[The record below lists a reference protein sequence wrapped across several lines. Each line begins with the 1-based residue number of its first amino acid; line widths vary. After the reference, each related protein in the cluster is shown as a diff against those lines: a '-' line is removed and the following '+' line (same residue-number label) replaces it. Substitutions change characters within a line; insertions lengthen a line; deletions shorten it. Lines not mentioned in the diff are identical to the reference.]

1 MSTQATAVAEETVSV
16 PAGTWDIDAIHSTI
30 GFEVKHLGIS
40 TFRGRF
46 NGYSGILE
54 ASENGLEKVSGEID
68 AASVDVNDPQL
79 AGHLATEDFFHTE
92 AHPKLRFT
100 STAVEAAGEGS
111 YRVTGDLEIRGVS
124 KPLELVARVDGVGV
138 DPADNDRISLVAEG
152 VVDRTAYGINW
163 NSTLANGALAL
174 GEKVR
179 LVLSVEAVRR
189 SS

>member
-1 MSTQATAVAEETVSV
+1 MSTQATAIAEETASI
-16 PAGTWDIDAIHSTI
+16 PAGTWDIDPIHSTI

-46 NGYSGILE
+46 NGYSGSLE

-79 AGHLATEDFFHTE
+79 AGHLATEDFFNTE
-92 AHPKLRFT
+92 AHPKLRFN
-100 STAVEAAGEGS
+100 STAVEPAGEGS
-111 YRVTGDLEIRGVS
+111 YRITGDLEIRGVS
-124 KPLELVARVDGVGV
+124 KPVELEARVDGAGV
-138 DPADNDRISLVAEG
+138 DPGDNHRISLVAEG
-152 VVDRTAYGINW
+152 VVDRTAYGMTW
-163 NSTLANGALAL
+163 NSKLANGALTL

-189 SS
+189 SA